1 MIDRLLSIFS
11 PERLSA
17 LCELLRYHPESPM
30 LFSTGL
36 FFFLFIGFYIGYRAL
51 RRATTARLIYV
62 VLFSLYFYYKSSGVW
77 FLLLV
82 FTATS
87 DFLIARALAAPN
99 APPRA
104 KPGWRSACLST

>member
-36 FFFLFIGFYIGYRAL
+36 FFFLFIGFYIGR
-51 RRATTARLIYV
+51 
-62 VLFSLYFYYKSSGVW
+62 SSGGLKGRW
-77 FLLLV
+77 TIAQGNALG
-82 FTATS
+82 S
-87 DFLIARALAAPN
+87 DGVKKIPHPAIH
-99 APPRA
+99 PPTC
-104 KPGWRSACLST
+104 P